1 MSPGRRALGLRAR
14 LTLWYGGVLLVV
26 LLLFSALSYAAL
38 RWTLLRDV
46 DSTLLVVAQ
55 VVRDTGYPRGPLTDP
70 EAQLRDLLGPDFYD
84 RFLRLLDPEGALE
97 DEAPGTASRPF
108 PLSREARANAQRGVP
123 TFETLGAADGEA
135 VRVLTMPVNRGGR
148 LVNLIQVG
156 IPLRRTREALDRYVR
171 ILLALVPLGLGLAMV
186 GGALVARRALAP
198 VGLMSRTARRIT
210 AQDLTE
216 RIPARGAGDELDHL
230 AETLN
235 AMLARLEAAFVRGAA
250 LRRRCRARAPHA
262 PHGSP
267 RRARGRAP
275 RRPVAR
281 PSTGTFSSRSSRARS
296 GSSGSRRTSSRC
308 PGRRPGGVVR
318 SGPVDVEALV
328 LGALDA
334 GVRLA
339 QGRGV
344 TVRLGAVA
352 PNAVQGDAVA
362 LERALLN
369 LVDNAVRY
377 TPAGGKVE
385 ISATPTDGWVEISV
399 QDSGPGIAPA
409 DEERVFEP
417 FVRLDAARAKEPA
430 GVRPRAGDRPVDRDG
445 PRRHPGARLGP
456 GGG

>member
-1 MSPGRRALGLRAR
+1 
-14 LTLWYGGVLLVV
+14 VLLVV

-108 PLSREARANAQRGVP
+108 PLSREARANAQRGLP
-123 TFETLGAADGEA
+123 TFETLGAADGEG

-235 AMLARLEAAFVRGAA
+235 AMLARLEAAFVEVRRFAADAAHELRTPLTA
-250 LRRRCRARAPHA
+250 LRGELEVGLRADR
-262 PHGSP
+262 SP
-267 RRARGRAP
+267 AEYRHVLESALESAERLVRLAEDLLAL
-275 RRPVAR
+275 
-281 PSTGTFSSRSSRARS
+281 SRA
-296 GSSGSRRTSSRC
+296 TA
-308 PGRRPGGVVR
+308 GGVAR

-352 PNAVQGDAVA
+352 SNAVQGDAVA

-385 ISATPTDGWVEISV
+385 ISATPTDGWVEIV
-399 QDSGPGIAPA
+399 VALINHWRLPLGRMVPQPWPTLPDLPPPVGPQTRRQ
-409 DEERVFEP
+409 RV
-417 FVRLDAARAKEPA
+417 A
-430 GVRPRAGDRPVDRDG
+430 
-445 PRRHPGARLGP
+445 
-456 GGG
+456 